1 MTFDRTLN
9 LVSSIK
15 ILFWDIN
22 DLCFVFNEASCR
34 GVKFKAIHK
43 VNSISVSVFINL
55 QSHNVL
61 YTVSLRFCYVH
72 RYKTFFTWRMDFR
85 IDTFFLSKK
94 EMLYMTE
101 SVRSLFFLIS
111 FAVEISKIENVFL
124 TISWQASLMPNWE
137 RMWCWAMNSSIV
149 NS

>member
-1 MTFDRTLN
+1 
-9 LVSSIK
+9 
-15 ILFWDIN
+15 
-22 DLCFVFNEASCR
+22 
-34 GVKFKAIHK
+34 
-43 VNSISVSVFINL
+43 
-55 QSHNVL
+55 
-61 YTVSLRFCYVH
+61 
-72 RYKTFFTWRMDFR
+72 MDFR

-137 RMWCWAMNSSIV
+137 RMWC
-149 NS
+149 